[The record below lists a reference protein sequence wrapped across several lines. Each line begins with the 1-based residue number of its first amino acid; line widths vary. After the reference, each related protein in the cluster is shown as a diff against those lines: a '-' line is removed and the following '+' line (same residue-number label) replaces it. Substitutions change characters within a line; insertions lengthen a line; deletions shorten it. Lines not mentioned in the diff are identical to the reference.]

1 MEEEKQGKHW
11 YVIHTYSGYENK
23 VRANL
28 ERKVHSLEITSDGK
42 KKVVEHK
49 VFPGYVLVEMIVNER
64 NWYAVR
70 NTAGLTGF
78 VGSDSTHPTPL
89 TAEEVR
95 QIMPSMGME
104 VEATE
109 KPAKI
114 DFQLHQRV
122 RIKTAPFMDFE
133 GTISEINEEKGKL
146 KVLVDIMGR
155 ETPVEIDFTQVEEIE

>member
-1 MEEEKQGKHW
+1 MKFFRIEIPTEKE
-11 YVIHTYSGYENK
+11 V
-23 VRANL
+23 
-28 ERKVHSLEITSDGK
+28 EITSDGK

-70 NTAGLTGF
+70 NTAGVTGF

-104 VEATE
+104 VEETV

-146 KVLVDIMGR
+146 KVLVDIMDR
-155 ETPVEIDFTQVEEIE
+155 ELLLKLTLHKLKKLSKEV